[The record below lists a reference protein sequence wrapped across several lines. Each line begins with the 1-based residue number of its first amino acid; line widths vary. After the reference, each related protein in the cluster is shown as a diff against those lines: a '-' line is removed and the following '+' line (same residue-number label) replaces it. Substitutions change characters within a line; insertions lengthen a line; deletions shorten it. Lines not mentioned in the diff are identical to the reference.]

1 MLLPDITHLHHVFKY
16 FLYQYTFSNFHKCS
30 LFSCNFLLSRL
41 SIFRSTEATEL
52 KKDQSEASF
61 NFTRTQQTSVSHVV
75 MYITSFSEKEIF
87 CLYLFFSPESS
98 SLMVFSVW
106 LGNHAF
112 VSFLGYSADIPC
124 HVLCSDRAAG
134 KWETL
139 FLKEKTR
146 QVAWP
151 LKKGKKNAR
160 LLKTTNS
167 SSTRWFAPKQC
178 ILGV

>member
-1 MLLPDITHLHHVFKY
+1 
-16 FLYQYTFSNFHKCS
+16 
-30 LFSCNFLLSRL
+30 
-41 SIFRSTEATEL
+41 
-52 KKDQSEASF
+52 
-61 NFTRTQQTSVSHVV
+61 

-178 ILGV
+178 ILGVWLQIIIGSPLFPRNHGGLFVISMPLDGKTKKPNSLCT